1 MADDRS
7 PLHHSLHLFA
17 EAHPTDLKILVG
29 PTLLWGREVLRS
41 LARESGGWIGWEP
54 VTLRSLAD
62 DLALVSL
69 SEAGVRVGSD
79 VEIGAIAGAALD
91 ECIAQLQVPS
101 QWHTLAANAGFRRA
115 VEDAVLELRVAG
127 ATPAAV
133 RALQVAG
140 TAQPIATVL
149 ERYSALLATHGLA
162 DAAAVF
168 AAALESCDREAPFFL
183 DGSIVLAPGLNPRG
197 LPGQLLKLLINRGGH
212 LLSPIEVGE
221 SLLSQST
228 TIFVA
233 ATPYDEVR
241 EALRRAVAEGLRL
254 DQVELVCSDVD
265 AYGIA
270 LDALARHLAFP
281 ATLQEGLPWQRSR
294 VGRALARLLDWM
306 EQGLPADLLR
316 EALVAGDI
324 APPGSGPHQNGATL
338 ARALRLLRIG
348 WGRSRYET
356 ALQSDIDPELA
367 ALLTALLEHL
377 PPTTERGAA
386 AESATT
392 PQAIAQSLLHFL
404 DLVPLADASDRFN
417 ADRLRLRLEALSG
430 LDEAAQP
437 FSTAIGAIREALSDF
452 RVWSDAGAGGSPR
465 LSRGGAVHLGD
476 FRHAGVTGRPR
487 VFILGLDAGRTTGPI
502 VPDPMLP
509 DAVRAQLAGLATT
522 ADRRNEARWWAERAV
537 REAQGTVTLS
547 YSCGTGNGDA
557 TRPAPL
563 LLDTA
568 RELWKEPAL
577 DYSSLRTRLGAPVC
591 AVPEAGTAPLE
602 TRDVWLGAIAGGPS
616 SLDGE
621 AVVRSAFSGLD
632 AGISAVRSLS
642 AGEITVYQGLVAAAA
657 GKYDVA
663 GTGARAVSP
672 TSLELLSKCPL
683 SWFYKRVLELKLP
696 DDPEYDPAM
705 WLDPLKRGSLLHK
718 VFEDFV
724 KVYRG
729 RQADIRHDAAS
740 VELLEIADAA
750 LAELRETDP
759 APSETVFLAERQEI
773 HQAARSFLSME
784 RGLVGHAAAPTW
796 GEVEW
801 KIDGVVIALP
811 DGSELRC
818 YGFIDRIDT
827 LASGARLVVD
837 YKTGSPYPYRKA
849 SKEGPLNGG
858 RQLQPALYAAALTAA
873 SGVRVERFEYRFPT
887 AKGRNLIVAHH
898 ATELGVGLGIV
909 PGVLEPLRNG
919 AFLPTMSDADCRFCD
934 HAEIC
939 RVKGSEEVRDK
950 MDSPRANW
958 AKGVGESADLYRA
971 MRARR
976 TP

>member
-1 MADDRS
+1 MIDELS
-7 PLHHSLHLFA
+7 PLRHSLALLG
-17 EAHPTDLKILVG
+17 ETHPTDPKFLVG
-29 PTLLWGREVLRS
+29 PTLLWGRELLRS
-41 LARESGGWIGWEP
+41 LSVGTGGWIGWEP
-54 VTLRSLAD
+54 VTLWSLAGE
-62 DLALVSL
+62 LGLVAL
-69 SEAGVRVGSD
+69 SEAGTRVGSD

-91 ECIAQLQVPS
+91 QCIAQHQVPS
-101 QWHTLAANAGFRRA
+101 QWHALAANAGFRRA

-127 ATPAAV
+127 VTPDAV
-133 RALQVAG
+133 RGLQAAG
-140 TAQPIATVL
+140 TAKPIATVL
-149 ERYSALLATHGLA
+149 ERYSALLASHGLA

-168 AAALESCDREAPFFL
+168 SAALESFEREAPFLL
-183 DGSIVLAPGLNPRG
+183 DGSIVLAPGLTPRG
-197 LPGQLLKLLINRGGH
+197 LPGQLLKRLIARGASVLNSDAEFH
-212 LLSPIEVGE
+212 
-221 SLLSQST
+221 SQEA

-241 EALRRAVAEGLRL
+241 EALRRAVAEGVRL

-265 AYGIA
+265 SYGIA
-270 LDALARHLAFP
+270 LDALARHLGLQ
-281 ATLQEGLPWQRSR
+281 ATLQEGLPWQRAR

-324 APPGSGPHQNGATL
+324 APPTAGPHQSGATL

-356 ALQSDIDPELA
+356 ALQQELDPELA
-367 ALLTALLEHL
+367 ALLTALLDHL

-417 ADRLRLRLEALSG
+417 ADRLRLRLEALAG

-452 RVWSDAGAGGSPR
+452 RIWPDAGVGGSPR

-509 DAVRAQLAGLATT
+509 DVVRSQLAGLATT
-522 ADRRNEARWWAERAV
+522 ADRRAEARWWAERAV
-537 REAQGTVTLS
+537 RQARGTVTLS
-547 YSCGTGNGDA
+547 YSAGTGNGDA
-557 TRPAPL
+557 TRAAPL
-563 LLDTA
+563 LLDIA
-568 RELWKEPAL
+568 RELMNEPAL
-577 DYSSLRTRLGAPVC
+577 DYSSLRQRLGAPVC
-591 AVPEAGTAPLE
+591 AVPESGTGSLDA
-602 TRDVWLGAIAGGPS
+602 RDVWLGAIAGGAAA
-616 SLDGE
+616 LDGE
-621 AVVRSAFSGLD
+621 AVVRSAFPGLD
-632 AGISAVRSLS
+632 AGIVAVRSLN
-642 AGEITVYQGLVAAAA
+642 ADAITDYQGLVAAAA
-657 GKYDVA
+657 GKYDVV
-663 GTGARAVSP
+663 GKGARAVSP

-705 WLDPLKRGSLLHK
+705 WLDPLMRGSLLHK
-718 VFEDFV
+718 VFEQFV
-724 KVYRG
+724 ARYRDK
-729 RQADIRHDAAS
+729 QADIRHDAAG

-750 LAELRETDP
+750 LARQRETDP
-759 APSETVFLAERQEI
+759 PPSETVFLAERQEI

-784 RGLVGHAAAPTW
+784 RGLVAHAAAPSW

-811 DGSELRC
+811 DGSALRC

-873 SGVRVERFEYRFPT
+873 KGVKVERFEYRFPT
-887 AKGRNLIVAHH
+887 SKGRNLIVAHH
-898 ATELGVGLGIV
+898 AAELGAGLGIV

-919 AFLPTMSDADCRFCD
+919 AFLPTMSDADCKFCD

-939 RVKGSEEVRDK
+939 RVKGSEEVREK

-958 AKGVGESADLYRA
+958 AKAVGESADLYRA